1 LYCGLEA
8 APDGGFGRNR
18 AGSKGGHKEA
28 IVTLSGSP
36 SVPGRDHQA
45 DVIDKQHLAG
55 VTLGD
60 ASLEREVLELFL
72 RQAALMLGRIG
83 RAPAT
88 VAAAAAAHT
97 LKGSARGI
105 GLWRLVRAAE
115 SFEQAVANAGED
127 RIKDALSELTAAGLE
142 ASAAISAHLDRSF
155 ADRTRGR

>member
-1 LYCGLEA
+1 MT
-8 APDGGFGRNR
+8 
-18 AGSKGGHKEA
+18 
-28 IVTLSGSP
+28 ISGSP
-36 SVPGRDHQA
+36 SVPGRDRQA

-60 ASLEREVLELFL
+60 PGLEREVLELFL
-72 RQAALMLGRIG
+72 RQATLMLDRIG
-83 RAPAT
+83 HAPAT
-88 VAAAAAAHT
+88 VAAAAAHT

-105 GLWRLVRAAE
+105 GLWRLARAAE

-127 RIKDALSELTAAGLE
+127 RVKDALSELTAAGLE